1 MDLATLI
8 GLVGA
13 MAVVM
18 AAIFLGADPG
28 GFIEPASILIVIGGS
43 TFVVLSKFSLQQFLG
58 AFKVAIKA
66 FKFKLPATDTL
77 IEEIME
83 VSRIARKEGFL
94 ALDGH
99 DTEVALFKTGIQM
112 MVDGHAPDVVRSK
125 LEKERLLTMERH
137 R

>member
-1 MDLATLI
+1 
-8 GLVGA
+8 
-13 MAVVM
+13 
-18 AAIFLGADPG
+18 
-28 GFIEPASILIVIGGS
+28 
-43 TFVVLSKFSLQQFLG
+43 QFLG
-58 AFKVAIKA
+58 AFKVAINA
-66 FKFKLPATDTL
+66 FKFMLPATDTL